1 MNARINDNDRACK
14 ERRMSP
20 RLYTIAE
27 AAELLRVSRGKIYQ
41 LIRAGVLV
49 SVLLGARSR
58 RVTEE
63 SILRLLE
70 DGGNR

>member
-1 MNARINDNDRACK
+1 
-14 ERRMSP
+14 MSP